1 MAFSKPDW
9 RVFPGLPTGILKYL
23 VTAVIGT
30 VSALM
35 GIGGGTLSVPTLT
48 LCGYPIH
55 RAVGTAAAIGFV
67 IGVPGTIGFIIA
79 GWGKEGLP
87 LLSLGYVNL
96 LGLLLI
102 LPTSMLMAPVGA
114 RAAHALPVRGLKIA
128 FAIFLAL
135 TAVRMLYA
143 TITGPRPEVALA
155 TSAPLSRVARFLK
168 GSCEC
173 MFW

>member
-1 MAFSKPDW
+1 
-9 RVFPGLPTGILKYL
+9 
-23 VTAVIGT
+23 
-30 VSALM
+30 
-35 GIGGGTLSVPTLT
+35 

-67 IGVPGTIGFIIA
+67 IGVPGTIGFILA

-128 FAIFLAL
+128 FAVFLAL
-135 TAVRMLYA
+135 TAARMLYA
-143 TITGPRPEVALA
+143 TI
-155 TSAPLSRVARFLK
+155 S
-168 GSCEC
+168 GS
-173 MFW
+173 